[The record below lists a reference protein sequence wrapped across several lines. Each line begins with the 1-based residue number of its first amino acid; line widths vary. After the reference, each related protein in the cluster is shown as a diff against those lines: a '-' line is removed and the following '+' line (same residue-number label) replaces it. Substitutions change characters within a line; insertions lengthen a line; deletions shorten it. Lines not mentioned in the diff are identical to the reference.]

1 MDAADDGLGHLLA
14 PRHRLFPVQEPLP
27 LDLPVGERGEVD
39 AGREGAAAA
48 GDGHDADL
56 GVARDRLQ
64 RRVQVPDPGHVGAVE
79 DVRPVQDDAPDPAL
93 DFDVDGFQLQH
104 CQISRL
110 SMTRLALPSERGS
123 VSGAKTVTW
132 QVSPMFS
139 LILSSAERLSAS

>member
-1 MDAADDGLGHLLA
+1 
-14 PRHRLFPVQEPLP
+14 LP
-27 LDLPVGERGEVD
+27 LDVAVGEGREVD
-39 AGREGAAAA
+39 SGGEGAAAA
-48 GDGHDADL
+48 GDRDHAHVRVVG
-56 GVARDRLQ
+56 DRLQ
-64 RRVQVPDPGHVGAVE
+64 GCVQVADPGHVGAVE
-79 DVRPVQDDAPDPAL
+79 DVRPVKDDAPDPAL

-139 LILSSAERLSAS
+139 LILSSA